1 MNPQFLMDGLI
12 AGSMIGLGAIGVT
25 LTYSILRFANFGHG
39 ELLSWGAYL
48 ALAVS
53 GGLGLLSTGF
63 TRPIGPFSFGWSLPL
78 AAIFAILLT
87 GLLALAVDAVLFG
100 RPRARGSA
108 VIILVMASFGA
119 SLALRSLLEFFFT
132 SKPAYFTKALQI
144 AMPLGAGLRATPD
157 QLLSLGIALLAVLAV
172 HILMTRTDVGRSM
185 RAVSENPALAG
196 IAGVDVR
203 RVIRVVWMLGA
214 GLACLAGVMTGLL
227 VQIRPYLG
235 HDLLLPLFAAAILGG
250 IGSVPGAMLAG
261 LIVGLS
267 EAAAVQLVGAEWRAA
282 VSFVILVSVLL
293 VRPRGLFG
301 RPA

>member
-12 AGSMIGLGAIGVT
+12 AGAMIGLGAIGVT

-39 ELLSWGAYL
+39 ALLSWGAYL

-53 GGLGLLSTGF
+53 GGLGLLSTSL

-78 AAIFAILLT
+78 AALLAILLT
-87 GLLALAVDAVLFG
+87 GVLALAVDAVLFG
-100 RPRARGSA
+100 RLRARGGA

-119 SLALRSLLEFFFT
+119 SLALRSLLEFLFT

-144 AMPLGAGLRATPD
+144 AMPLGGGLRATPD
-157 QLLSLGIALLAVLAV
+157 QLLSLGVSLLAVLAV
-172 HILMTRTDVGRSM
+172 HLLMTRTDVGRSM

-214 GLACLAGVMTGLL
+214 GLACLAGIMTGLL
-227 VQIRPYLG
+227 VQVRPYLG

-282 VSFVILVSVLL
+282 VSFLILVAVLL
-293 VRPRGLFG
+293 FRPRGLFG
-301 RPA
+301 RSA